1 MLSLQLDVQ
10 PATEQRL
17 RRLMSQVADQE
28 TFARNV
34 IAFQVHELKRGIL
47 NLRLDLKKF
56 EEQYQMPSEVF
67 YSQFE
72 QGVAD
77 DREDYMLWSGL
88 YEMLRD
94 NQQRLQELQ

>member
-34 IAFQVHELKRGIL
+34 IAFQVYELKHFIRSL
-47 NLRLDLKKF
+47 
-56 EEQYQMPSEVF
+56 VF
-67 YSQFE
+67 C
-72 QGVAD
+72 GC
-77 DREDYMLWSGL
+77 EDSRHKLA
-88 YEMLRD
+88 
-94 NQQRLQELQ
+94 